1 MFHVIHNETVIVRN
15 KRSKAITVDAYQF
28 QGQVQRYV
36 IEAGAEREVPKRD
49 AAAFD
54 HLEGVEVEPVPTTEQ
69 AAAAAPAE
77 QPARKAR

>member
-15 KRSKAITVDAYQF
+15 KRPTSITVDAYQF

-36 IEAGAEREVPKRD
+36 IEPSADREVPKRD

-69 AAAAAPAE
+69 VAIAAPAE
-77 QPARKAR
+77 QPTRKAR